1 MRYITQGP
9 PGAPW
14 WRPQA
19 ETSPLQSRP
28 MSSPALQ
35 AWRARGQIV
44 RVFDHD
50 VFLIDEPARAAAPAT
65 AIVVLHGYPTSSLD
79 LRPALPQL
87 SERRRVVV
95 HDHLG
100 FGLSERPGNYDYTL
114 IDQAEHAI
122 GVWRALG
129 IERAHLVAHDYGTSV
144 ATELIARRER
154 GLLPIELASLT
165 LCNGSMHIELAH
177 LKLTQKLLK
186 HRTFGPV
193 LARLTS
199 RRLFVGQLRSILGDP
214 AAVSEAELALHFE
227 LLRHNDGL
235 RHLPAVSRYHEDR
248 WRFWHRWIGALT
260 RLDLPTHILWGRRDP
275 VAVPAIA
282 EQLAREIPNARL
294 TWLDELGHYPMLEDP
309 ARWAGALLGAL
320 CE

>member
-1 MRYITQGP
+1 
-9 PGAPW
+9 
-14 WRPQA
+14 
-19 ETSPLQSRP
+19 

-35 AWRARGQIV
+35 AWRARGRLV

-50 VFLIDEPARAAAPAT
+50 IFLVDEPARAPAPAT
-65 AIVVLHGYPTSSLD
+65 ALVFLHGYPSSSLD
-79 LRPALPQL
+79 LRSALPLLAAQ
-87 SERRRVVV
+87 RRVVA

-100 FGLSERPGNYDYTL
+100 FGLSQRPDAYAYTL
-114 IDQAEHAI
+114 IDQAEHAL
-122 GVWRALG
+122 GLWRALG

-186 HRTFGPV
+186 HHTLGPL

-199 RRLFVGQLRSILGDP
+199 KRLFISQLRSILADP
-214 AAVSEAELALHFE
+214 ASVTQDELELHWE
-227 LLRHNDGL
+227 LLLHGDG
-235 RHLPAVSRYHEDR
+235 RKHLPAVSRYHEDR

-282 EQLAREIPNARL
+282 EQLAREIPGARL
-294 TWLDELGHYPMLEDP
+294 TWLDELGHYPMLENP
-309 ARWAGALLGAL
+309 SRWATALLDGLPPDAPG
-320 CE
+320 

>member
-1 MRYITQGP
+1 MP
-9 PGAPW
+9 
-14 WRPQA
+14 
-19 ETSPLQSRP
+19 
-28 MSSPALQ
+28 SPALT
-35 AWRARGQIV
+35 AWRERGRIV

-50 VFLIDEPARAAAPAT
+50 IFVVDQPAGAAAPTT
-65 AIVVLHGYPTSSLD
+65 AIVVLHGYPSSSLD
-79 LRPALPQL
+79 LRPALPLLAAQ
-87 SERRRVVV
+87 RRVVV
-95 HDHLG
+95 HDHPG
-100 FGLSERPGNYDYTL
+100 FGLSARPTNYDYTL
-114 IDQAEHAI
+114 IDQAEHAL

-165 LCNGSMHIELAH
+165 LCNGSMHIELAR

-186 HRTFGPV
+186 HRTFGPL

-199 RRLFVGQLRSILGDP
+199 KRLFVAQMRSILGDP
-214 AAVSEAELALHFE
+214 AAVSEAELELHFE
-227 LLRHNDGL
+227 LLLHNDGR
-235 RHLPAVSRYHEDR
+235 RHLAAVSRYHEDR

-282 EQLAREIPNARL
+282 EQLAREIPGARL

-309 ARWAGALLGAL
+309 ARWSAALLGAL
-320 CE
+320 AE